1 MPNGFFFSLL
11 FFFFFSNNDKI
22 SVKMMMCSQACV
34 FIPLYV
40 ASHLKSFPMTGWW
53 FILPETVWS
62 DSACHPC
69 TSSAFGS
76 GVGVSGSDQGSVLST
91 GNICQRDRGNFRQDP
106 GRRGQISAGPC
117 VESCRSR
124 TGQGQFLLAQ
134 SVDSTKLC
142 SVLAGNELLSFRNRG
157 DLPSWDHTCLQIHKC
172 IVFSFFP
179 QIQDGTVQSEWS
191 YPPGRA
197 ILFFTR
203 GMCIY
208 VS

>member
-1 MPNGFFFSLL
+1 
-11 FFFFFSNNDKI
+11 
-22 SVKMMMCSQACV
+22 MMCSQACV